1 MEEEKDKKRQWN
13 EWNIKAQGED
23 LVRGR
28 DQQRGRQVERAK
40 GASKKKH
47 NNIYQEDVTMN
58 LVLYDNQKNRKVA
71 CVYTY
76 MHVCVYIYA
85 FMLCV
90 LWFVIHTDVLPDF
103 FGNFIWVTELL

>member
-1 MEEEKDKKRQWN
+1 MEEEEDKKRQWN

-28 DQQRGRQVERAK
+28 DQQRGRQVGQR
-40 GASKKKH
+40 GQVRKKH

-58 LVLYDNQKNRKVA
+58 LVLYDNQKTVKWLV
-71 CVYTY
+71 CIHIC
-76 MHVCVYIYA
+76 MCVYIYA

-103 FGNFIWVTELL
+103 FGNFIWLTELL